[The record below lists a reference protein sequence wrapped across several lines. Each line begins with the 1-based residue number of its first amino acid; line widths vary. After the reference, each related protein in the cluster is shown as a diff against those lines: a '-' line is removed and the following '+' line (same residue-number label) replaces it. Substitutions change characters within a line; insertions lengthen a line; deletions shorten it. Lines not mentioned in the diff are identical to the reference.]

1 MRLQP
6 VPALDDN
13 YIWLL
18 RDDAGRAVIVDPGDA
33 VPVLAALDDAPP
45 PHAIL
50 VTHHHPDHVGGIP
63 DLLDQ
68 WPGLPVFA
76 PADPRIP
83 IATQR
88 VREGDVLAL
97 GPWAFRVL
105 ELPGHTRSHVGY
117 VADGV
122 VFCGDTLF
130 SLGCGRLFEG
140 TPAQMLD
147 SLDRLA
153 ALPGETRVCC
163 THEYTLANAAFAL
176 AVDPG
181 NPELRSR
188 VVQARAQRATG
199 APTLPTTLLSER
211 ACNPF
216 LRSRDPALRDALAR
230 HAGQPVA
237 DDVEAFAL
245 LRRWKDGFR
254 G

>member
-181 NPELRSR
+181 NPDLQSR
-188 VVQARAQRATG
+188 VAQARAQRATG
-199 APTLPTTLLSER
+199 APTLPTTLASER

>member
-88 VREGDVLAL
+88 VREGDVLVR

-117 VADGV
+117 AADGV

-140 TPAQMLD
+140 TPAQMLA

-163 THEYTLANAAFAL
+163 THEYTLANSAFAL

-181 NPELRSR
+181 NPDLQSR
-188 VVQARAQRATG
+188 VMQARAQRATG
-199 APTLPTTLLSER
+199 TPSLPTTLASER

>member
-50 VTHHHPDHVGGIP
+50 VTHHHPDHIGGIP